1 MNTPEPGIYADI
13 PNETYH
19 SWPGVSKSM
28 LDKIR
33 ETPAHLKD
41 YMDDPVHIQTPPLLL
56 GSATH
61 TSVLLPEK
69 FADEYIVMPDIDGRT
84 AEARAFRV
92 AAKKKGK
99 IPLSHIDGRWI
110 KAITARVRDTV
121 FFKRCM
127 NRQPLIENSIVW
139 EMDDYLCRARPD
151 MIVAR
156 DGVIVD
162 LKTTIRSCEAFTNE
176 IFARRYDIQAYWYLK
191 AAENVGIDC
200 DTFMIIAA
208 HKQRPFLVSL
218 HEITR
223 GSQTYDM
230 AAEKCERLFDT
241 YKECMRSGQWPGYPS
256 EPIPVQVPER
266 FGMAEPELVEEPF

>member
-19 SWPGVSKSM
+19 AWPGVSKSM

-99 IPLSHIDGRWI
+99 TPLSHIDGRWI
-110 KAITARVRDTV
+110 KAISARVRDTV

-151 MIVAR
+151 MIA
-156 DGVIVD
+156 DDMVID
-162 LKTTIRSCEAFTNE
+162 LKTTIQSCNNFHNE
-176 IFARRYDIQAYWYLK
+176 IFRRRYHWQAYWYLK
-191 AAENVGIDC
+191 GCENVGIDC
-200 DTFMIIAA
+200 HTFMIIAA

-223 GSQTYDM
+223 ESEAYAV
-230 AAEKCERLFDT
+230 AAEECEAAFDT
-241 YKECMRSGQWPGYPS
+241 YKTCMRSGVWPGYPS
-256 EPIPVQVPER
+256 EPIPVQVPSSRQQEV
-266 FGMAEPELVEEPF
+266 LIEESF